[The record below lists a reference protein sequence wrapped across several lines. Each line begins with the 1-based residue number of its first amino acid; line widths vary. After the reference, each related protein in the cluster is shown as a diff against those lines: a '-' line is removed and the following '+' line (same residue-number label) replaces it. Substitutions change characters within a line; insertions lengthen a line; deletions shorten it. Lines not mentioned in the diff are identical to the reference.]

1 MKVKTLINSMRLRT
15 LPLSLAGV
23 VCGGVMG
30 YAHPACRPGTHIFLV
45 LTAVMLQILTN
56 LSNELGDHLSGVDS
70 ESREGPNYSMADGGL
85 TVKQMWRAINTFVV
99 LCAVSGLIML
109 LLSFPLASIGF
120 WVFILM
126 GAAAIWAATH
136 YTLGKKPYGYIGLG
150 DLFVFLFFG
159 LASVLGSHY
168 VIAADY
174 SIRTVDSSVSDV
186 TTELRG
192 NILPEPA
199 IADITVSD
207 DYTTVFAG
215 VHKSADALLGRLMVR
230 HPCKTIQLF
239 TAVLIGHMP
248 CYPVHTAVFISVHY
262 IGIGR
267 IAPEDKTGRI
277 CLSEVTVYLVDNI
290 PRVKAFFGED
300 DTVKPV
306 HTYERVYILKARN
319 IRIIAIFTQAV
330 V

>member
-168 VIAADY
+168 VIAHSLLSPY
-174 SIRTVDSSVSDV
+174 SQS
-186 TTELRG
+186 
-192 NILPEPA
+192 ILPVLAPA
-199 IADITVSD
+199 IGVGLLSVAVLNVNNIRDMQSD
-207 DYTTVFAG
+207 DG
-215 VHKSADALLGRLMVR
+215 LR
-230 HPCKTIQLF
+230 KTIPLRIGAFPAKIYQTLLV
-239 TAVLIGHMP
+239 VLGVACFMWNEEHLAFCAITIPFFVWHIIGVWRRKGKRLDPMLP
-248 CYPVHTAVFISVHY
+248 LLVISTFVLALIY
-262 IGIGR
+262 
-267 IAPEDKTGRI
+267 
-277 CLSEVTVYLVDNI
+277 SEVYNI
-290 PRVKAFFGED
+290 EVTCPY
-300 DTVKPV
+300 P
-306 HTYERVYILKARN
+306 IW
-319 IRIIAIFTQAV
+319 
-330 V
+330 